1 MQIYSYYPLLFC
13 LPFSRKQRK
22 ELNDEKETEQRSVD
36 INTTLTYKD
45 LALPRKRLLTH
56 EIPGKTN
63 KGRTKNK
70 DVMAQSF

>member
-1 MQIYSYYPLLFC
+1 MQISSYYPLLFC

-22 ELNDEKETEQRSVD
+22 ELNDDKETEQKPVY
-36 INTTLTYKD
+36 INTALTSKD
-45 LALPRKRLLTH
+45 LALPIKRQLTH

-63 KGRTKNK
+63 KRRTKNK

>member
-1 MQIYSYYPLLFC
+1 MSSYYLLLFC

-22 ELNDEKETEQRSVD
+22 ELNNNKDTEQKSAD
-36 INTTLTYKD
+36 INTALTSKD

>member
-1 MQIYSYYPLLFC
+1 MQISSYYPLLFC

-22 ELNDEKETEQRSVD
+22 ELNDDKETEQKPVY

-45 LALPRKRLLTH
+45 LALPRKRLLIH